1 MLRDLPVYADTAA
14 MNALVGRETAGAPNE
29 EFFVRQVVEPSGRS
43 KRLTRSRV
51 IPAVVLAAA
60 ALVLAL
66 PTAGASTT
74 GPKAFYGQ
82 YSNGLPTS
90 SSFFPIGVWYQNP
103 SGGNVPS
110 QYANQA
116 QAFKA
121 IGVNVFVGISQENGI
136 AWPESYASD
145 QGEMEAATAAGM
157 YVIGG
162 GDPACSASNTGSN
175 PCSRDHASIES
186 VQAMLARLPAA
197 DARYFVGYQWTDEP
211 PCSMNIPAEVS
222 TLNSEDSTRMTYANE
237 GAWTS
242 DLPNNDVGSA
252 QCLTAAEANLVAPSI
267 ASSDDYALTDPW
279 HSSICA
285 GANCVYMYGDTAA
298 NMRALA
304 GASKPVWAFIE
315 SGTDDLGL
323 SGQNGPC
330 NYTTDLC
337 ANGNEAYAT
346 PAQVNSA
353 AWDALINGANGIQW
367 FCDDSVA
374 YDACAG
380 GGPGGQPAVAGS
392 RTYGIAA
399 NLTYIDNT
407 IQSFAAELNSP
418 DVTGLATTS
427 HLPVVTMLKD
437 VGGVYYLFAMSD
449 RDGTTWSTF
458 TDPALAGK
466 TATLVYNSSAE
477 YGPVVNN
484 VLLHHVNSAGAFTVR
499 FGPAYQVKVYKIS

>member
-1 MLRDLPVYADTAA
+1 
-14 MNALVGRETAGAPNE
+14 
-29 EFFVRQVVEPSGRS
+29 
-43 KRLTRSRV
+43 V
-51 IPAVVLAAA
+51 IPAALLAAA
-60 ALVLAL
+60 VLVLAL
-66 PTAGASTT
+66 PTAGASTS

-90 SSFFPIGVWYQNP
+90 SSFFPIGVWYQDP

-121 IGVNVFVGISQENGI
+121 MGINVFVGMSQENGV

-145 QGEMEAATAAGM
+145 QGEMQAAAAAGI
-157 YVIGG
+157 YVVGG
-162 GDPACSASNTGSN
+162 GDPNCSAINTGSD
-175 PCSRDHASIES
+175 PCSKDHASIES
-186 VQAMLARLPAA
+186 VQALLARLPASETK
-197 DARYFVGYQWTDEP
+197 YFVGYQWTDEP
-211 PCSMNIPAEVS
+211 PCSMDIPAQVS
-222 TLNSEDSTRMTYANE
+222 TLRSEDPTRMTYANE
-237 GAWTS
+237 GAWTA
-242 DLPNNDVGSA
+242 DLPNNDVGSQ

-279 HSSICA
+279 HTSICT
-285 GANCVYMYGDTAA
+285 GANCIYMYGDTAA
-298 NMRALA
+298 NMRTLA

-330 NYTTDLC
+330 NYTTNLC

-353 AWDALINGANGIQW
+353 AWDAVINGANGIQW

-380 GGPGGQPAVAGS
+380 GGPGGQPAVSGS

-407 IQSFAAELNSP
+407 IEGFASELNSP
-418 DVTGLATTS
+418 NVPGLTTAS
-427 HLPVVTMLKD
+427 TLPVVTMLKN
-437 VGGVYYLFAMSD
+437 VGGAYYLFVMSD
-449 RDGTTWSTF
+449 RDGFTKATF

-466 TATLVYNSSAE
+466 TATLVYNSAAH
-477 YGPVVNN
+477 YLPVIDN
-484 VLLHHVNSAGAFTVR
+484 VLYHKVTTAGSFTVR
-499 FGPAYQVKVYKIS
+499 FGPAYEVKVYKIS